1 MLDVRG
7 LNESRLPLSVLDAC
21 GEPERVVEE
30 DGNAWAAAMRG
41 WSFHSVVR
49 ASVGSRRLSSP
60 SVVKENELSDG
71 GIASEGLVP
80 YSGDVMANDQG
91 QPRVGE
97 AGRGKRKK
105 NGPQAQDQH
114 TMPNRL
120 GTRLR

>member
-1 MLDVRG
+1 MLFR
-7 LNESRLPLSVLDAC
+7 S
-21 GEPERVVEE
+21 
-30 DGNAWAAAMRG
+30 
-41 WSFHSVVR
+41 SFHSVVR